1 MHMGAVCAGVLR
13 QQQVIAA
20 GSQLC
25 GRWRVDGLQLLQLV
39 VDGLE
44 LPAPVGAI
52 QEGSVVE
59 SIIVGAVALGMHR
72 RRQHGHLVS
81 IDGIAAKEVLHLVG
95 HLLGREVTL
104 PGGHQLAEHAVRPA
118 ERLLAQSSI
127 LAQLGIGHA
136 HVLLIRLQQLTVLLQ
151 RLQFSCGR
159 CLDDLPQHGQIVSVR
174 RQEGNGLVAVPF
186 SRMHAGLTSPWH
198 RLENDADLSSICPQ
212 WD

>member
-1 MHMGAVCAGVLR
+1 MGAVCAGVLR

-25 GRWRVDGLQLLQLV
+25 GRRRVNGLQLLQLV

-52 QEGSVVE
+52 QEGPVVE
-59 SIIVGAVALGMHR
+59 PIIVGAVALGVHR

-104 PGGHQLAEHAVRPA
+104 PGGHQLAEHAVRAA
-118 ERLLAQSSI
+118 EGLLAQSSI
-127 LAQLGIGHA
+127 LAQLSIGHA
-136 HVLLIRLQQLTVLLQ
+136 HVLLVRLQQLAVLLQ
-151 RLQFSCGR
+151 RLQFSRGR

-174 RQEGNGLVAVPF
+174 GAREQWISWTDF
-186 SRMHAGLTSPWH
+186 QRMHARFTSPW
-198 RLENDADLSSICPQ
+198 RRPENDADLSSICPQ